1 MCAALGDLPRN
12 EVLLLA
18 HPDKAVWHGVG
29 MVDKPPPVG
38 WAGGLLALKARAGR
52 VLTAGDGRALGLR
65 WRTDG
70 GVVDEVPSVRVD
82 CEAGHVVVWCPSLAG
97 RYTLVAAN
105 CGNASAAVVVVRPAL
120 RTNLAEPLTRESVT
134 ALLTCNASP
143 RSAAPGRP
151 SAPASKPGRASLH
164 LSVSVPLAAVLADPA
179 GVGRT
184 EAKVWNGAQWQR
196 VAVPMPSLR
205 AFLSP
210 GYSDAVAFGEYILQY
225 RDPFNAASVQ
235 RLEPGVTEDGDGVPA
250 VCVQH
255 TASVTSVEYMV
266 GKALRIVVQGVTR
279 SDNRE
284 VAVDVKL
291 PPLAGCRAALQG
303 WLTAAD
309 GTRIKVVVN
318 CTVTR
323 TFKATGVKPGL
334 ANRESARLL
343 AVAFGKRLDMN
354 LNV

>member
-1 MCAALGDLPRN
+1 ML
-12 EVLLLA
+12 
-18 HPDKAVWHGVG
+18 
-29 MVDKPPPVG
+29 
-38 WAGGLLALKARAGR
+38 
-52 VLTAGDGRALGLR
+52 
-65 WRTDG
+65 
-70 GVVDEVPSVRVD
+70 
-82 CEAGHVVVWCPSLAG
+82 VWCPSIAG
-97 RYTLVAAN
+97 RYVLVAAN
-105 CGNASAAVVVVRPAL
+105 CGDASAAVAVIRPAVHA
-120 RTNLAEPLTRESVT
+120 NLAEPLTRESVT
-134 ALLTCNASP
+134 ALLTCDESP

-151 SAPASKPGRASLH
+151 SAPASKPGRASVH

-179 GVGRT
+179 GAGRA

-210 GYSDAVAFGEYILQY
+210 GFSDAVAFGEYILQY

-235 RLEPGVTEDGDGVPA
+235 RLEPVVTEDGDEVPA
-250 VCVQH
+250 ICVQH

-279 SDNRE
+279 NDNRE

-291 PPLAGCRAALQG
+291 PPLAGCRERLDG

-309 GTRIKVVVN
+309 GTKIKVVVN

-323 TFKATGVKPGL
+323 TFKAKCVKPGL

-354 LNV
+354 VNV